1 MEKKEEVKM
10 KEREKNGLKKEEK
23 VQNKKEVKE
32 KEKKEN
38 TVGQIESRDEPIY
51 NSFESHWILKT
62 NSTRGTSLWS
72 SGLESAFQCRG
83 HKVSPCPG
91 N

>member
-1 MEKKEEVKM
+1 M
-10 KEREKNGLKKEEK
+10 KDITFRLIEKNGLKKEEK

-32 KEKKEN
+32 KEKEEN

-62 NSTRGTSLWS
+62 NSTVVFNS
-72 SGLESAFQCRG
+72 SKSIM
-83 HKVSPCPG
+83 G
-91 N
+91 NSFLRRCGIKT